1 FFPPHPGDEGAQIGG
16 LIACNAGGA
25 RAVKTGVIRNYVR
38 GVEVV
43 LPTGEVLRLGGGR
56 LKDNVGY
63 DLMNLI
69 IGSEGTLG
77 IITKAWIRL
86 YPQMRYSAT
95 ILIPFDS
102 REDAFRLVPLILREG
117 VIPIAI
123 EFFGRDLAEKTAEYL
138 GLSWPSTSG
147 RYQLMLI
154 LAEQSEEALLDSC
167 EKLLKLCEERFSAEP
182 LLAETREEQGK
193 ILKIRSE
200 MYNVLKNDSI
210 DTLDVAVPPASMV
223 RIIGKV
229 EEIEKKY
236 GIHLPIVAHA
246 GDGNLHIQIMRVEG
260 WSMEDYERIQ
270 DEIYD
275 EVVRLGGAITGEHGI
290 GYVKRKHLERYLDP
304 RILKL
309 MKAIK
314 KLFDPNNIL
323 NPGKVL
329 P

>member
-1 FFPPHPGDEGAQIGG
+1 
-16 LIACNAGGA
+16 
-25 RAVKTGVIRNYVR
+25 
-38 GVEVV
+38 
-43 LPTGEVLRLGGGR
+43 
-56 LKDNVGY
+56 
-63 DLMNLI
+63 
-69 IGSEGTLG
+69 
-77 IITKAWIRL
+77 
-86 YPQMRYSAT
+86 
-95 ILIPFDS
+95 
-102 REDAFRLVPLILREG
+102 
-117 VIPIAI
+117 
-123 EFFGRDLAEKTAEYL
+123 
-138 GLSWPSTSG
+138 
-147 RYQLMLI
+147 
-154 LAEQSEEALLDSC
+154 
-167 EKLLKLCEERFSAEP
+167 
-182 LLAETREEQGK
+182 
-193 ILKIRSE
+193 

-290 GYVKRKHLERYLDP
+290 GYVKRKYLERYLDP